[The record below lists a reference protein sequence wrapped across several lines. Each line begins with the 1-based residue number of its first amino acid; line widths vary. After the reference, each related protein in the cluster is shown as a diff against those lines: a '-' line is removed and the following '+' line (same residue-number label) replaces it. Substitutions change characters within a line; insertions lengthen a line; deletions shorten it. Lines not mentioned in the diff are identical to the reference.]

1 MNADL
6 RKKSKSWAKKLRA
19 AFAYAG
25 ITNAN
30 VL

>member
-1 MNADL
+1 MQTYE
-6 RKKSKSWAKKLRA
+6 KKSKSWAKKLRA